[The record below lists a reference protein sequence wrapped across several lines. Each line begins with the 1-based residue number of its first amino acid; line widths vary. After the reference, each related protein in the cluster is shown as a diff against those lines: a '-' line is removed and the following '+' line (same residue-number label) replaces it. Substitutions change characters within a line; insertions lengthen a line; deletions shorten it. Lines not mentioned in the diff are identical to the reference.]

1 MSKETENKAGGQS
14 KKFFLVGLLSAAA
27 GAVTA
32 LLLTPWKGAEAR
44 SKVKEGASKAGAAAK
59 EGAQKAATAARE
71 GAAKAV
77 EAAKTAKEKA
87 AELARRAKGEEAEE
101 EMD

>member
-1 MSKETENKAGGQS
+1 MSEEIEKKTSEQA

-44 SKVKEGASKAGAAAK
+44 AKVKEGAAKAGAAAK
-59 EGAQKAATAARE
+59 EGAAKAAE
-71 GAAKAV
+71 AAKA
-77 EAAKTAKEKA
+77 AREKA
-87 AELARRAKGEEAEE
+87 AELARRAKREQAEE
-101 EMD
+101 ETDSD